1 MFDVIGENL
10 GVFFVLLAIMWVLQF
25 IMTYVQMQKYTKRLK
40 VIRQAGLTAVGMGGT
55 KYRGRAYG
63 VLTIDNDNR
72 VIHAERMSGWS
83 NFAGLRAV
91 PELIGMKIEEI
102 ADEEAELPV
111 PKKLRVAFRNA
122 ANDLIKAR
130 EEGIEGAGIKP
141 VQTQTEE

>member
-40 VIRQAGLTAVGMGGT
+40 VIRQDGLTAVGMGGT

-102 ADEEAELPV
+102 ADEEVELPV
-111 PKKLRVAFRNA
+111 SKKLRVAFRNA

-130 EEGIEGAGIKP
+130 EEGIEGAGTKP
-141 VQTQTEE
+141 VQTETEE

>member
-40 VIRQAGLTAVGMGGT
+40 VIRQDGLTAVGMGGT

-91 PELIGMKIEEI
+91 PELIGMKIKEI

-111 PKKLRVAFRNA
+111 SKKLRVAFRNA
-122 ANDLIKAR
+122 AKDLIKAR
-130 EEGIEGAGIKP
+130 EEGIEGAGTKS
-141 VQTQTEE
+141 VQTETDE